1 MDYLWWNGTDLMG
14 AAQQALAGA
23 GGGFTPLAGA
33 TTWNPSDKSA
43 SITLSNGN
51 LTALG
56 TSSSGGVRAVQSRSS
71 GLYYWEVT
79 INVGAGGSCNL
90 GAIGTGDSLT
100 GITPGSGFNL
110 RGGNGTLVTPNGNFG
125 GGAGVYTT
133 GDVIMFAVNLAS
145 TLVYVGKNGSWIF
158 STDPNAQTGGINYGG
173 SPLTVKP
180 WYSPEANT
188 AQATANFGATAF
200 VYPVPTGFTA
210 GFA

>member
-1 MDYLWWNGTDLMG
+1 MG
-14 AAQQALAGA
+14 AAQQVIAAGK
-23 GGGFTPLAGA
+23 GFTPLSGA

-56 TSSSGGVRAVQSRSS
+56 TSSTGGVRAVQSRSS

-90 GAIGTGDSLT
+90 GAIGTADSLT
-100 GITPGSGFNL
+100 GITPSSGFNL
-110 RGGNGTLVTPNGNFG
+110 RGGNGTLVAPTGNVG
-125 GGAGVYTT
+125 STGSYTT
-133 GDVIMFAVNLAS
+133 GDVIMFAVDLAN
-145 TLVYVGKNGSWIF
+145 TLVYFGKNGSWLA
-158 STDPNAQTGGINYGG
+158 STNPVAQTGGINYGG
-173 SPLTVKP
+173 STTIKP

-188 AQATANFGATAF
+188 AQATANFGATPF
-200 VYPVPTGFTA
+200 VYPVPTGFTG